1 MNEFLSEAVGTFILI
16 LFGIGV
22 NAGSNL
28 SKSFSNKESNS
39 WAMGTFGWG
48 MAVTLGVYAAGQF
61 SDAHIN
67 PAVTLGLLSSGEIE
81 FYTAIVYI
89 FGQTVG
95 AFSGCLIIYLHYLPL
110 WPDNDSDKVLG
121 IFATSPSK
129 PSKWSN
135 LLSEII
141 GTFILLFGLKFI
153 GINEFTDGLNPI
165 VVGFLV
171 CAIGLSL
178 GGTTGY
184 AINPV
189 RDFIPRLSHFILP
202 IPGKGSSN
210 WSYAWIPVIGPII
223 GGVMGVSTF
232 NFLFDNILSIYF
244 VISLS
249 FFIIISILSFIE
261 NKN

>member
-16 LFGIGV
+16 LFGIGI

-61 SDAHIN
+61 SGAHIN
-67 PAVTLGLLSSGEIE
+67 PAVTLGLFSSGEIE

-89 FGQTVG
+89 FGQIVG

-110 WPDNDSDKVLG
+110 WSDNDSDKVLG

-153 GINEFTDGLNPI
+153 GINEFADGLNPI
-165 VVGFLV
+165 VIGFLV

-189 RDFIPRLSHFILP
+189 RDFIPRLAHFILP
-202 IPGKGSSN
+202 IPGKGTSN
-210 WSYAWIPVIGPII
+210 WSYAWVPVIGPII

-244 VISLS
+244 VVSLS